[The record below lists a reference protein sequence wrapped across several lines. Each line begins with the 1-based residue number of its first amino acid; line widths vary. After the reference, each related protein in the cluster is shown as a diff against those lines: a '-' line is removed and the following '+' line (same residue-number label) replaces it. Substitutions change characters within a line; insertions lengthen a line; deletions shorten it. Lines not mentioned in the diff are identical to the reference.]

1 MIENLY
7 GSFNASSMMPKIAPR
22 QNFSFEIYAK
32 AHAWGM
38 NLGKI

>member
-1 MIENLY
+1 MDY
-7 GSFNASSMMPKIAPR
+7 FDASSKMSKIAPR
-22 QNFSFEIYAK
+22 QNFSSEIYAK